1 MKTFFLG
8 VTVIAVCAWIYY
20 DHKSRKPLSTSEWCE
35 RMRKL
40 NLGV

>member
-20 DHKSRKPLSTSEWCE
+20 DHRQSRKPISVPPTGAS
-35 RMRKL
+35 
-40 NLGV
+40 G

>member
-20 DHKSRKPLSTSEWCE
+20 DHRQRQPISTSDWCK
-35 RMRKL
+35 RMKKL
-40 NLGV
+40 NLGI